1 MIRYKNIIIIGILA
15 PKAPAPEV
23 VVVDVGNV
31 VVDVDVVED
40 VDVDEEVSE

>member
-1 MIRYKNIIIIGILA
+1 MSTNNNIIKIGILA
-15 PKAPAPEV
+15 PRAPASED

>member
-15 PKAPAPEV
+15 PKAPVSED

-31 VVDVDVVED
+31 DVDLDVDVDD
-40 VDVDEEVSE
+40 VVDEEVSE